1 MLIKKDD
8 IVEVITGDDKGKRGR
23 VLSVQPRAGKIV
35 AVQNLEPGDAL
46 SPGQVVAVIAPSAGA
61 GVWASNGSTP
71 EAETW
76 KPLLDQ
82 IDPSKWEVP
91 GGNEG
96 YVRQH
101 QQSLTAIDHLANVSQ
116 RLAVSPARLSIALE
130 ALLRMEHFVSQV
142 QSFSEGVRRYQ
153 NPAVAELLES
163 ELTRVIPSRDWLR
176 THVTDLAAT
185 REKELEVAEKE
196 AQKCR
201 EQTQKQGV
209 RK

>member
-1 MLIKKDD
+1 MIAIS
-8 IVEVITGDDKGKRGR
+8 IVGLFLFAQGVAPDWELKPK
-23 VLSVQPRAGKIV
+23 VLKTAQ
-35 AVQNLEPGDAL
+35 DA
-46 SPGQVVAVIAPSAGA
+46 APL
-61 GVWASNGSTP
+61 
-71 EAETW
+71 

-82 IDPSKWEVP
+82 IDPSKWDVP
-91 GGNEG
+91 GGNEA

-101 QQSLTAIDHLANVSQ
+101 KESLAAIDHIRNVTD
-116 RLAVSPARLSIALE
+116 RLAASPARLTIALE

-142 QSFSEGVRRYQ
+142 SSFSEGVRRYQ

-163 ELTRVIPSRDWLR
+163 ELARVMPAREWLR
-176 THVTDLAAT
+176 THVTELAAT

-201 EQTQKQGV
+201 EQTQRLAP